1 MTSPTGRSLFPPYFL
16 EDGIRARAEWKK
28 FDGDALRE
36 FREKLTPVVADFSRR
51 ANPGESDTERELIHT
66 ALDLLGWRNA
76 YLTQQG
82 ADGEIPDALLF
93 PNSESREE
101 AARKPKIA
109 ERYPLGIAVMENKKW
124 NCRLDRAGDDGRR
137 TPSTQ
142 ILGYLSRAEVISNR
156 RILWGILTNGR
167 LWRLY
172 YQLARSRSEEYFECD
187 ICDALKSDDELK
199 IFMLMFRRE
208 SFLPDVGGLTFHQS
222 ALEESRKWEAR
233 VTGELSEIMLLE
245 VLPILAR
252 EIGKRFP
259 QIERKTESER
269 LAAYL
274 YQLRDTVMTLLF
286 RLLFVLYAEDRG
298 LLPISGIY
306 TLNQMRDEIAV
317 HKDGS
322 GKFSKTESR
331 YFRGFSALCRMIDK
345 GDETQRL
352 PPYNGGLF
360 ASENVVGGGW
370 LGVMTRKEG
379 SDELSPLPDSVF
391 APLID
396 LMSRRNEDGKRR
408 RINFSNLS
416 VQHLGNIYERLLER
430 EFFINPVGDVG
441 VRLNRYARKGS
452 GGYYTPEELVRL
464 IIERTLAPLLEE
476 RRGRF
481 RKEVARLKKV
491 KAVKDALDI
500 LNRADPADAF
510 LNLKVCDPAMGS
522 GHFLVSLVDYLADQI
537 LVAMDEAE
545 SDAGEFNYKSPLAN
559 RINFM
564 RQRIRKAAKQGGW
577 TLDENHL
584 DDRQLV
590 RRMILKRVIFG
601 ADKNPMAV
609 ELAKVSLWLHTFT
622 VGAPLSFL
630 DHHLR
635 RGDSL
640 FGEWTESAVAEVEK
654 MSGSLFSQRVRE
666 WAESAANYMGKVE
679 KNSDAVISEAKESA
693 RWFEQF
699 QGEMKD
705 YDKLLTFIHG
715 LRWLNAEDSHLST
728 KEQRE
733 RRKERAAIAGNFLK
747 RVPSREESFSPFGYI
762 DVSPEEDALL
772 EKILVDLRG
781 QEDFLNWEVAFP
793 GVWRVW
799 ESKFDGGF
807 DAVIGNPPWDKIRME
822 PLEWFASREPTIAH
836 AQHAAERKR
845 AIAKIIDEGG
855 KMADD
860 FQRAKSRDA
869 ALAQVAHDCGEYTLL
884 GNGDMNLYSL
894 FVERAMDLIN
904 KGGMVGLLTP
914 SGIYGD
920 KTASEFFRKIS
931 TGGKL
936 RALIDFENRG
946 TFFPDVHRSF
956 KFCALIFGGE
966 KQKFES
972 AELAFYLHDV
982 EEIKRRK
989 ISLVP
994 DDFARVNPNTGNA
1007 PIFRSQRDA
1016 DLTLDIYRR
1025 LPVLSECGKE
1035 PVYPMRYLRMFDMA
1049 SDSALFKN
1057 AKELQADGFY
1067 PVRGNFYKR
1076 GKDEFAPLYEGK
1088 MVQAFD
1094 HRAASIV
1101 FNPAN
1106 VRRPRQPQD
1115 AAAEQ
1120 REDIKWL
1127 PTPQI
1132 WVNIENRTLPEKAD
1146 QIASLPCFIGIKDVT
1161 APTNDRTMITV
1172 LLPSHCAAGHTL
1184 PVLIPQ
1190 IPKRPA
1196 LQSTK
1201 QLKGV
1206 KTPIEK
1212 WEEEVRKRIHAYEK
1226 WSPLLCANLNSFAL
1240 DFVARQKVQGQHLS
1254 LFIIEQLPVIPPAA
1268 YEKKIGDKTAAAI
1281 VRDHVLRLSY
1291 AAEDMRPFAIS
1302 QGCKAD
1308 PFKWDDKI
1316 RRHLRARLDALYFI
1330 LYGISREDAEYILST
1345 FPIVK
1350 RNDEK
1355 NHGGRYLTR
1364 DLILRYI
1371 SALSAGDYQSE
1382 VDELS

>member
-16 EDGIRARAEWKK
+16 EDGIRARTEWKN
-28 FDGDALRE
+28 FDASALRE
-36 FREKLTPVVADFSRR
+36 FKDKMTPDVAVFSQR
-51 ANPGESDTERELIHT
+51 ANPGESETEHKLIRK
-66 ALDLLGWRNA
+66 ALDLLGWQNA
-76 YLTQQG
+76 YLNQQR

-93 PNSESREE
+93 PDSESCEE
-101 AARKPKIA
+101 AARKPKIDD
-109 ERYPLGIAVMENKKW
+109 RYPLGIAVMENKKW

-142 ILGYLSRAEVISNR
+142 ILGYLTRAEVLSNR

-233 VTGELSEIMLLE
+233 VTGELSEVMLLE

-252 EIGKRFP
+252 EMGKGLHDLNF
-259 QIERKTESER
+259 
-269 LAAYL
+269 
-274 YQLRDTVMTLLF
+274 LREVAMTLLF

-298 LLPISGIY
+298 LLPVPEIY
-306 TLNQMRDEIAV
+306 SLNKMRDEIAD
-317 HKDGS
+317 HLDNDKAFPE
-322 GKFSKTESR
+322 KSR
-331 YFRGFSALCRMIDK
+331 YFGGFSDLCDLIDK
-345 GDETQRL
+345 GEKSLNL

-360 ASENVVGGGW
+360 SPLISDSSGSSGLTEMKRGQKENAPP
-370 LGVMTRKEG
+370 
-379 SDELSPLPDSVF
+379 PLPDSVF

-396 LMSRRNEDGKRR
+396 LMSRRDEDGKRR

-452 GGYYTPEELVRL
+452 GGYYTPEKLVHL

-476 RRGRF
+476 RRARF
-481 RKEVARLKKV
+481 REKIAHLKETKK
-491 KAVKDALDI
+491 KDEAQGI
-500 LNRADPADAF
+500 LQGADPALAF

-537 LVAMDEAE
+537 LMAMDEAE
-545 SDAGEFNYKSPLAN
+545 SDAGEFNYKSPMAQH
-559 RINFM
+559 INS
-564 RQRIRKAAKQGGW
+564 IRTSIQYAAEGGGW
-577 TLDENHL
+577 QLNQNHL

-601 ADKNPMAV
+601 VDKNPMAV

-630 DHHLR
+630 DHHLLCS
-635 RGDSL
+635 DSL
-640 FGEWTESAVAEVEK
+640 FGEWTDAALQKADKMGGPLYLEKVRQRAQRAAHEIGEIEKTSDATIGEVE
-654 MSGSLFSQRVRE
+654 MSAISFRQFGGTTDPHNSLLNIIHRLQ
-666 WAESAANYMGKVE
+666 WLDAYDE
-679 KNSDAVISEAKESA
+679 KLSAKE
-693 RWFEQF
+693 R
-699 QGEMKD
+699 
-705 YDKLLTFIHG
+705 
-715 LRWLNAEDSHLST
+715 
-728 KEQRE
+728 RE
-733 RRKERAAIAGNFLK
+733 RRNNRNALAAHFLK
-747 RVPSREESFSPFGYI
+747 RGPGPTFSSFKPYNVKKS
-762 DVSPEEDALL
+762 SKSEED
-772 EKILVDLRG
+772 EFQQMIY
-781 QEDFLNWEVAFP
+781 EDSPPGHFLHWDVAFP
-793 GVWRVW
+793 SVWRIW
-799 ESKFDGGF
+799 DSDFDGGF
-807 DAVIGNPPWDKIRME
+807 DAVIGNPPWDRMK
-822 PLEWFASREPTIAH
+822 LQRIEWFAERDRKIALLH
-836 AQHAAERKR
+836 RAEDRKQ
-845 AIAKIIDEGG
+845 AIAKIISEGG
-855 KMADD
+855 KLADD
-860 FQRAKSRDA
+860 FIKAESREA
-869 ALAQVAHDCGEYTLL
+869 AAMRVARTCGEYPLL
-884 GNGDMNLYSL
+884 GGGDINLYSL
-894 FVERAMDLIN
+894 FVERATHLIN
-904 KGGMVGLLTP
+904 KKGMVGLLTP

-931 TGGKL
+931 TGGQL
-936 RALIDFENRG
+936 HALIDFENRAKL
-946 TFFPDVHRSF
+946 FPDVDSRF
-956 KFCALIFGGE
+956 KFCALIMGGKPKKE
-966 KQKFES
+966 P

-982 EEIKRRK
+982 EEIKERR
-989 ISLVP
+989 ISLAP

-1007 PIFRSQRDA
+1007 PIFRNQRDA

-1025 LPVLSECGKE
+1025 LPVLVNHDKE
-1035 PVYPMRYLRMFDMA
+1035 PIFPIRYFTMFHMTN
-1049 SDSALFKN
+1049 DSNRFKN
-1057 AKELQADGFY
+1057 SRELEEDGFY
-1067 PVRGNFYKR
+1067 PVSGNFYKR
-1076 GKDEFAPLYEGK
+1076 GNDKSAPLYEGK
-1088 MVQAFD
+1088 MIWHFD
-1094 HRAASIV
+1094 HRASSIAV
-1101 FNPAN
+1101 NPDN
-1106 VRRPRQPQD
+1106 PHHPSHSQS
-1115 AAAEQ
+1115 AAVEQ
-1120 REDIKWL
+1120 KENPNWL
-1127 PTPQI
+1127 PIPQF
-1132 WVNIENRTLPEKAD
+1132 WVSRDAVWPGKSGEAITIPPFVLGFRHITNPTNERTIVSALIPPHGFGN
-1146 QIASLPCFIGIKDVT
+1146 SLPL
-1161 APTNDRTMITV
+1161 
-1172 LLPSHCAAGHTL
+1172 LLPNL
-1184 PVLIPQ
+1184 PDPP
-1190 IPKRPA
+1190 PKPTDEMATDDLAFAESERE
-1196 LQSTK
+1196 S
-1201 QLKGV
+1201 
-1206 KTPIEK
+1206 
-1212 WEEEVRKRIHAYEK
+1212 WEEKILMRIRDYQE

-1240 DFVARQKVQGQHLS
+1240 DFVTRQKMQGQNLN
-1254 LFIIEQLPVIPPAA
+1254 LYIIEQLPVIPPDA
-1268 YEKKIGDKTAAAI
+1268 YKKKIGDKTAAAI

>member
-1 MTSPTGRSLFPPYFL
+1 MTSPTGRRLFPPYFL
-16 EDGIRARAEWKK
+16 EDGIRARAEWKN
-28 FDGDALRE
+28 FDASALRE

-51 ANPGESDTERELIHT
+51 ANPGESDTERELIYK
-66 ALDLLGWRNA
+66 ALDLLDWRNA

-101 AARKPKIA
+101 AAQKSKVA
-109 ERYPLGIAVMENKKW
+109 DRYPLGIAVMENKKW

-142 ILGYLSRAEVISNR
+142 ILGYLSRAETLSNR

-233 VTGELSEIMLLE
+233 VTGELSEIMLQD
-245 VLPILAR
+245 VLPTLAR
-252 EIGKRFP
+252 EIYKGFDLRFP
-259 QIERKTESER
+259 MKEEHD
-269 LAAYL
+269 LNF
-274 YQLRDTVMTLLF
+274 LREVAMTLLF

-298 LLPISGIY
+298 LLPVPEIY
-306 TLNQMRDEIAV
+306 SLNKVRDEIAD
-317 HKDGS
+317 HLDNGRAFPEKM
-322 GKFSKTESR
+322 SR
-331 YFRGFSALCRMIDK
+331 YFSAFSELCDLIDK
-345 GDETQRL
+345 GDRSQHL

-360 ASENVVGGGW
+360 DSLSNGGGW
-370 LGVMTRKEG
+370 LTAMKRGQKENAPP
-379 SDELSPLPDSVF
+379 PLPDSVF

-430 EFFINPVGDVG
+430 EFFINPTGDVG

-464 IIERTLAPLLEE
+464 IIERTLAPLLDE
-476 RRGRF
+476 RRDRF
-481 RKEVARLKKV
+481 DAEIARLKKT
-491 KAVKDALDI
+491 KKKEDAQGI
-500 LNRADPADAF
+500 LQGTDPALAF

-545 SDAGEFNYKSPLAN
+545 SDAGEFNYKSPMA
-559 RINFM
+559 RHINS
-564 RQRIRKAAKQGGW
+564 IRTSIQYAAEEGGW
-577 TLDENHL
+577 QLNENHL
-584 DDRQLV
+584 ADRQLV

-601 ADKNPMAV
+601 VDKNPMAV

-635 RGDSL
+635 CGDSL
-640 FGEWTESAVAEVEK
+640 FGEWTDAALQKADK
-654 MSGSLFSQRVRE
+654 MGGSLYLGKVRE
-666 WAESAANYMGKVE
+666 WARRAAHEIGEIEKTSDATIGEAEMSAMSFGQFSGTIDPYNNLLKIIHRLQWLDAYDEKLSAKERRERRNNRNASAAN
-679 KNSDAVISEAKESA
+679 
-693 RWFEQF
+693 
-699 QGEMKD
+699 
-705 YDKLLTFIHG
+705 L
-715 LRWLNAEDSHLST
+715 
-728 KEQRE
+728 
-733 RRKERAAIAGNFLK
+733 LK
-747 RVPSREESFSPFGYI
+747 RGPIPNYSSPMPFKGEI
-762 DVSPEEDALL
+762 SSEEDKFLQM
-772 EKILVDLRG
+772 IFVDG
-781 QEDFLNWEVAFP
+781 PPEHFLHWDVAFP
-793 GVWRVW
+793 GVWQIW
-799 ESKFDGGF
+799 DSEFDGGF

-822 PLEWFASREPTIAH
+822 PLEWFSSREPAIAH

-845 AIAKIIDEGG
+845 AIKKITDKGG
-855 KMADD
+855 KLADD
-860 FQRAKSRDA
+860 FLQAQARDA
-869 ALAQVAHDCGEYTLL
+869 ALARVVHDCGEYTLL

-894 FVERAMDLIN
+894 FVERATRLIN
-904 KGGMVGLLTP
+904 KKGVIGLLTP

-931 TGGKL
+931 TGGQL
-936 RALIDFENRG
+936 HALIDFENRAKL
-946 TFFPDVHRSF
+946 FPDVDSRF
-956 KFCALIFGGE
+956 KFCALIMGGKPKKE
-966 KQKFES
+966 P

-982 EEIKRRK
+982 EEIKERR
-989 ISLVP
+989 ISLAP

-1007 PIFRSQRDA
+1007 PIFRNQRDA

-1025 LPVLSECGKE
+1025 LPVLSERAKDSVF
-1035 PVYPMRYLRMFDMA
+1035 PIRYLRMFDMA
-1049 SDSALFKN
+1049 SDSVFFKN
-1057 AKELQADGFY
+1057 AKELQAEGFY

-1101 FNPAN
+1101 FNPDN

-1115 AAAEQ
+1115 AVAEQ

-1132 WVNIENRTLPEKAD
+1132 WVNTKNCTLPERFD
-1146 QIASLPCFIGIKDVT
+1146 EVASLSCFIAVKNIT
-1161 APTNDRTMITV
+1161 APTNVRTMIAA
-1172 LLPSHCAAGHTL
+1172 LLPPNCAAGHSLAFLL
-1184 PVLIPQ
+1184 PQ
-1190 IPKRPA
+1190 MPKRPA

-1201 QLKGV
+1201 QLQGV
-1206 KTPIEK
+1206 KTPIQK
-1212 WEEEVRKRIHAYEK
+1212 WKEEVRKRIRAYEK
-1226 WSPLLCANLNSFAL
+1226 WVPLLCANLNSFAL
-1240 DFVARQKVQGQHLS
+1240 DFVVRQKVQGQNLS
-1254 LFIIEQLPVIPPAA
+1254 FFIIEQLPVIPPNA
-1268 YEKKIGDKTAAAI
+1268 YKNKIGDKTAAAI
-1281 VRDHVLRLSY
+1281 VCDHVLRLSY

-1302 QGCKAD
+1302 QECKAD